1 MRSAVLGLALVLAGI
16 SSPQAQEPRWYLKA
30 HIDEACSCPLFC
42 PCYFNPSP
50 AGDRCNFNNVF
61 TVERGYYGDTVLDG
75 MHVWISGNLKGDLA
89 KGFDGVILA
98 FEPGA
103 TEAQVKGFAAI
114 ATKLY
119 PLPMDK
125 VVTTDRTQI
134 TILHTPQK
142 HVASRADGAGRV
154 ELTLPVESSQDGK
167 NVPEIRN
174 LKYWGAQNSGFKLYR
189 GTHYYKGHGYDY
201 SYKQRNGFTIDVEIG
216 SAPR

>member
-1 MRSAVLGLALVLAGI
+1 MRSAVLGLALVLVGI
-16 SSPQAQEPRWYLKA
+16 SSPQAQEPPWYLKA

-142 HVASRADGAGRV
+142 HVASRADGAGASARRV
-154 ELTLPVESSQDGK
+154 PHRR
-167 NVPEIRN
+167 P
-174 LKYWGAQNSGFKLYR
+174 
-189 GTHYYKGHGYDY
+189 
-201 SYKQRNGFTIDVEIG
+201 G
-216 SAPR
+216 SRHAFAACGGS